1 MYGVLHVDLYA
12 WPGAFLVGLSKQIYL
27 TQNAAHLPVEYFLEV
42 AGAALVHRHLDDLLL
57 LYGPLALAVL
67 ASVAGGDGLAPP
79 LAVPAN
85 TLQKMAL

>member
-1 MYGVLHVDLYA
+1 MRALHVDLYA

-27 TQNAAHLPVEYFLEV
+27 TQNAAHLTVEYFLEV